1 MSFNQAEYVK
11 KYQREQRIEK
21 KVTFNRNSPDDMAI
35 LTWLTSR
42 PAGMVKYIKDL
53 IHTDM
58 IEEAKKMKSISIDN
72 GVSTCTPAEAVSSVD
87 WDVIAHYMDD
97 DTREQVAAE
106 LAPCTELAFLT
117 RYLEIAPADL
127 IIG

>member
-1 MSFNQAEYVK
+1 MFDQAEYVK

-21 KVTFNRNSPDDMAI
+21 KVTFNRNNPDDMSA
-35 LTWLTSR
+35 LNWLTSR
-42 PAGMVKYIKDL
+42 PTGMVKYIKDL
-53 IHTDM
+53 IRADM
-58 IEEAKKMKSISIDN
+58 IQEEKKMKTISIDN
-72 GVSTCTPAEAVSSVD
+72 GISTCTPAEAVNSVA
-87 WDVIAHYMDD
+87 WDVIVHYMDD
-97 DTREQVAAE
+97 TTREQVANE

>member
-1 MSFNQAEYVK
+1 MFDQAEYVK

-21 KVTFNRNSPDDMAI
+21 KVTFNRNNPDDMSA
-35 LTWLTSR
+35 LNWLTSR
-42 PAGMVKYIKDL
+42 PTGMVKYIKDL
-53 IHTDM
+53 IHADM
-58 IEEAKKMKSISIDN
+58 IQEEKKMKSISIDN
-72 GVSTCTPAEAVSSVD
+72 GISTCTPAEAVNSVS
-87 WDVIAHYMDD
+87 WDVIVHYMDD
-97 DTREQVAAE
+97 NTREQVANE